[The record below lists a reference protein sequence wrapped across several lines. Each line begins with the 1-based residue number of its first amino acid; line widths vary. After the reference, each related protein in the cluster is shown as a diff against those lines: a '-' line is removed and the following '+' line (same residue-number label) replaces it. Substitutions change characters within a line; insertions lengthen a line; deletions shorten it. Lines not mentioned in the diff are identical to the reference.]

1 MPTLRLA
8 FSGSS
13 LPRAI
18 LTKTQQPR
26 TYVFRNSMNMGLDE
40 GRTGKGYLRR
50 LQTLP
55 GKGNA
60 PVEKVKSSE
69 LFHGCLAILP
79 QDPKSL
85 FVKKAVREDLAEM
98 TKDKQEIERIA
109 ASCQV
114 TELLD
119 SHPYLDDFD
128 LGIGIRLH
136 AFPWEPAVGPDG
148 FLNFPA
154 LAIGTVSL

>member
-1 MPTLRLA
+1 
-8 FSGSS
+8 
-13 LPRAI
+13 
-18 LTKTQQPR
+18 
-26 TYVFRNSMNMGLDE
+26 MGLDE
-40 GRTGKGYLRR
+40 ERAGKGYLRR

-55 GKGNA
+55 GKSNA
-60 PVEKVKSSE
+60 PVEKYKSSE
-69 LFHGCLAILP
+69 LFHGCLAMLP

-98 TKDKQEIERIA
+98 TKDKQEIKRIA
-109 ASCQV
+109 ALCQV
-114 TELLD
+114 TELLN

-136 AFPWEPAVGPDG
+136 AFPWKPAVGPDG

-154 LAIGTVSL
+154 LTIGTVPL

>member
-26 TYVFRNSMNMGLDE
+26 TYAFRNSMNMGLDE
-40 GRTGKGYLRR
+40 ERAGKGYLRR
-50 LQTLP
+50 LQILP
-55 GKGNA
+55 GKSNA
-60 PVEKVKSSE
+60 PVVKYNSSE

-98 TKDKQEIERIA
+98 TKDEQEIERIA
-109 ASCQV
+109 ALCQV

-119 SHPYLDDFD
+119 SHP
-128 LGIGIRLH
+128 
-136 AFPWEPAVGPDG
+136 
-148 FLNFPA
+148 
-154 LAIGTVSL
+154 